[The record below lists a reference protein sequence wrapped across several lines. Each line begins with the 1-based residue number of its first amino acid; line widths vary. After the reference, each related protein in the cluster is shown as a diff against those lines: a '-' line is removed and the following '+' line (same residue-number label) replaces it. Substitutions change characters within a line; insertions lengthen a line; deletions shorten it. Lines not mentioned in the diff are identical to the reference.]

1 MVLLNGYVYLGIVLR
16 KETAMKRSGKF
27 RLSLILIVIATVFIC
42 ESSISFAATSVKKV
56 NYKGGG
62 KVEISFVSKV
72 TYSSPKVAVT
82 DNDGTAY
89 STGIVKKGS
98 TSLQFKIS
106 KYKTGKIYKVKISGI
121 KSGGVVASFKIV
133 SKKAAIA
140 TAKGKAKSTWG
151 AKGYSNVEAI
161 GTTYKSTGVW
171 KVSFAAGG
179 FNYTYW
185 ISQQTGN
192 ILRSERK

>member
-16 KETAMKRSGKF
+16 KETAMKKSGKF
-27 RLSLILIVIATVFIC
+27 RLSLILIVITTVFIC
-42 ESSISFAATSVKKV
+42 ASSISFAATSVKKV

-62 KVEISFVSKV
+62 KVEISFSSKV

-82 DNDGTAY
+82 DNNGTTYGA
-89 STGIVKKGS
+89 SIVKKGS

-106 KYKTGKIYKVKISGI
+106 KYKTGKTYKVKISGI
-121 KSGGVVASFKIV
+121 KGGGAVTSFKIV

-151 AKGYSNVEAI
+151 AKSFTNIEVES
-161 GTTYKSTGVW
+161 TTYKSTGVW

-192 ILRSERK
+192 LLRSERK